1 MTAERAARATGGA
14 TFAEV
19 RVSDAW
25 TGRAGIR
32 FGRVVAVLAVLVVLA
47 ALAVLGRAA
56 DAERGDASLSPASA
70 EAVPKACGPAS
81 ANPSA
86 TAAAQVLG
94 LFTDIDATIARPRLH
109 GVEFTLREKG
119 RYPLAR
125 LRSRRLS

>member
-1 MTAERAARATGGA
+1 MTAERAARATGGV

-32 FGRVVAVLAVLVVLA
+32 FGRVVAALAVLGVLGVLA
-47 ALAVLGRAA
+47 ALGAFGRAA

-70 EAVPKACGPAS
+70 DAVPKACGPAS

-94 LFTDIDATIARPRLH
+94 LFTDIDATIARQRLR
-109 GVEFTLREKG
+109 GAEFALREKG
-119 RYPLAR
+119 R
-125 LRSRRLS
+125 

>member
-1 MTAERAARATGGA
+1 MTAERAARATGGV

-32 FGRVVAVLAVLVVLA
+32 FGRVVAVLAVLVVLDA
-47 ALAVLGRAA
+47 LGRAA

-109 GVEFTLREKG
+109 GVEFALREKG